1 MLLTF
6 LIMKNKF
13 IKSTLILI
21 LGGLVTKLL
30 GFVIKIV
37 YTRIIGQEGI
47 SLFMLVMPTYS
58 LFITIAQ
65 LGLPIAI
72 SKLVAENKSSKKIIF
87 SIIPLMLILNLLLII
102 FIFFASPFISNV
114 LLKESNTHLLLL
126 SMALVLPFISLSSI
140 F

>member
-1 MLLTF
+1 
-6 LIMKNKF
+6 MKNKF

-72 SKLVAENKSSKKIIF
+72 SNFANKVCSF
-87 SIIPLMLILNLLLII
+87 
-102 FIFFASPFISNV
+102 
-114 LLKESNTHLLLL
+114 T
-126 SMALVLPFISLSSI
+126 
-140 F
+140 